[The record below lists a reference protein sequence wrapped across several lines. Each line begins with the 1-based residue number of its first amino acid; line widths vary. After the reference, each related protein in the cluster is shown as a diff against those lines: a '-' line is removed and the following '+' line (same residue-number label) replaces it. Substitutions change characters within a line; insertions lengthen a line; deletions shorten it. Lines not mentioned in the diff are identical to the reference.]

1 VSGPTSIS
9 PEFVQLQNSQYITK
23 RSARECT
30 RNYSGC
36 LHANSLG
43 NPVKEE
49 GRMPGKLR
57 GRRKGDGDFF
67 GLEKEGA
74 RRLQSDKVII
84 HDADQGF
91 AGI

>member
-1 VSGPTSIS
+1 MRIPGWEIP
-9 PEFVQLQNSQYITK
+9 
-23 RSARECT
+23 
-30 RNYSGC
+30 G
-36 LHANSLG
+36 
-43 NPVKEE
+43 KEE

-74 RRLQSDKVII
+74 RRLQSDKVV
-84 HDADQGF
+84 HDADQRF